1 MNKREYAIGAGLA
14 GTLLVALP
22 VLDLVLGGEGAAAVR
37 ALVGSCGLALLA
49 VYAGRDVGKEE
60 L

>member
-1 MNKREYAIGAGLA
+1 MRKHDYATGAALA
-14 GTLLVALP
+14 GTLLLALP
-22 VLDLVLGGEGAAAVR
+22 VLDLVIGGEGAAAVR

-49 VYAGRDVGKEE
+49 VYAARRVGKEA

>member
-1 MNKREYAIGAGLA
+1 MNKRDYAIGAALA

-22 VLDLVLGGEGAAAVR
+22 VLDLVLGGEGAVAVR

-49 VYAGRDVGKEE
+49 VYAALDAGKER

>member
-1 MNKREYAIGAGLA
+1 MNKREYAIGAALA
-14 GTLLVALP
+14 GTLLLALP
-22 VLDLVLGGEGAAAVR
+22 VLDLVIGGEGAAAVR

-49 VYAGRDVGKEE
+49 VYAARHVGKEA